1 MERFVPVPSS
11 SCRNDSSSKE
21 INRAPEVFFRRF
33 FCRGNRM
40 EEKVALIL
48 PAGGTSSRFG
58 QGNKLLCPLKGMP
71 VFCHSIRNFSGV
83 VPFRNMI
90 LPVNAGFRKEFQEAV
105 DRCFPGKGIRIVEG
119 GATRTESVYRALK
132 ALSGSYE
139 FVAVHDAA
147 RPLADADLFRRCVEG
162 GRVYGAALAAHRVV
176 DTVKVMGEDGLL
188 SAGGIDREKLWAVE
202 TPQIFRYSDLLFAAE
217 HAMRSGMVFT
227 DDAAAVE
234 KFCHRGVFPVE
245 NTRSNLKITRASD
258 LILAEQLL

>member
-1 MERFVPVPSS
+1 
-11 SCRNDSSSKE
+11 
-21 INRAPEVFFRRF
+21 
-33 FCRGNRM
+33 M

-119 GATRTESVYRALK
+119 GASRTESVYRALK

-162 GRVYGAALAAHRVV
+162 CRVYGAALAAHRVV
-176 DTVKVMGEDGLL
+176 DTVKGMGEDGLL